1 MIEKVGQ
8 TFLSDDRRN
17 RHECLFYRNV
27 AMWFED
33 GARTMEALIGFI
45 GVIIGAGIGLIPYF
59 IERKERYKFEQYKKE
74 LERKLEEFKKDLEI
88 KYEVRIKTH
97 QEAFSWLMDINV
109 TLHGSQPN
117 KIYEVADQAR
127 DWWNRNCFFLDEN
140 SRGKFMALTNMA
152 HMFARD
158 LGSTDPHIQKISGR
172 IWELLDETIKAVQDG
187 IKVERLDVLEKP
199 EEKKES

>member
-1 MIEKVGQ
+1 
-8 TFLSDDRRN
+8 
-17 RHECLFYRNV
+17 
-27 AMWFED
+27 
-33 GARTMEALIGFI
+33 MEVVIGFI

-59 IERKERYKFEQYKKE
+59 VERKERYKFEEYKNE

-109 TLHGSQPN
+109 ALNSGQSDKMH
-117 KIYEVADQAR
+117 EVARKAR
-127 DWWNRNCFFLDEN
+127 DWWNRNCFFLDKA
-140 SRGKFMALTNMA
+140 SRGKFITLTNLA

-158 LGSTDPHIQKISGR
+158 FRNNGSDAKKI
-172 IWELLDETIKAVQDG
+172 WKDTWNLLDETMNSVQEG

-199 EEKKES
+199 EEKK